1 MKTNTLALAVT
12 ALLSTALTGCS
23 TLPGNDGST
32 TTNPLCTL
40 LGAAAGGGTAAALSA
55 AAGPI
60 GASVVLGAVLGSLAC
75 TDDAPPATPMAAATP
90 PPPVATT
97 PAAPILDSDGDGVPD
112 DRDLC
117 PGTPPGTAV
126 DANGCPPILLTLTG
140 INFAFDSSAIEPASE
155 RILDEAVK
163 ALEAAPA
170 IDVRV
175 VGHTDST
182 GTDEYNLHLSDRRAQ
197 AVASYL
203 TAHGI
208 AGARL
213 SAEGRGEAEP
223 VHSNDTASGR
233 FDNRRVELRVVG
245 APRDA
250 AAPERTDLPAARP

>member
-12 ALLSTALTGCS
+12 ALLSTALTGCT
-23 TLPGNDGST
+23 TLPGSDGST

-55 AAGPI
+55 AGGPI

-75 TDDAPPATPMAAATP
+75 TEDAPPMTPVAATP
-90 PPPVATT
+90 TPPPVAVT

-112 DRDLC
+112 NRDLC

-140 INFAFDSSAIEPASE
+140 VNFAFDSSAIDPASE
-155 RILDEAVK
+155 NILDEAVK
-163 ALEAAPA
+163 ALAAAPA
-170 IDVRV
+170 VDVRV

-182 GTDEYNLHLSDRRAQ
+182 GTDAYNQHLSEQRAT
-197 AVASYL
+197 AVVAYF

-208 AGARL
+208 PGTRL
-213 SAEGRGEAEP
+213 SADGRGEAEP
-223 VHSNDTASGR
+223 VQSNDTAKGR

-245 APRDA
+245 TPGQ
-250 AAPERTDLPAARP
+250 TGMSGARP